1 MITITIMDM
10 HTGITITVMTRVES
24 FGCPEAA
31 GSSLSPRSGEKVASA
46 EGARRVRGDSSGNF
60 CPSPGPRFARA
71 TLSPQE
77 RREGTTETAAGP
89 ILAIE

>member
-46 EGARRVRGDSSGNF
+46 EGASRMTGIYQGGKKPLTRFADCVRSA
-60 CPSPGPRFARA
+60 PSPR
-71 TLSPQE
+71 
-77 RREGTTETAAGP
+77 
-89 ILAIE
+89 